1 MFVFCFVVVVLIA
14 VARHHD
20 HSNSYKRKHSIRPG
34 LQLRG
39 SVHYRHD
46 GKHGGMHG
54 MQTDTV
60 LERYLRVLHLQAIER
75 DIETLGLA

>member
-1 MFVFCFVVVVLIA
+1 
-14 VARHHD
+14 
-20 HSNSYKRKHSIRPG
+20 
-34 LQLRG
+34 
-39 SVHYRHD
+39 
-46 GKHGGMHG
+46 